1 MPYYLKRFLIKQFL
15 NNYNTLGLK
24 TKCRSLGSL
33 GGGLHI
39 LSLSGVSKSFNLK
52 DSRYYAV
59 DRVSLEVRAGTIH
72 GIIGASGAG
81 KSTLLR
87 LINLLERPDAGTV
100 AVSGRL
106 LTEMPEKL
114 LRKERQKIGMIFQQF
129 NLVGN
134 ATVSRNVAIPL
145 ELAGVPRS
153 GRMERVRECLQFVGL
168 EDKAGQYPA
177 RLSGGQ
183 RQRVAIARALA
194 NSPKLLLCDEPT
206 SALDPG
212 TTADILGVLQHINT
226 VLGVTIVIVTH
237 ELDVVRSICTDVSV
251 MEGGRIIDSFSRE
264 DGGFL
269 APAGH
274 AGSYR
279 ERITGKAGEAHV

>member
-1 MPYYLKRFLIKQFL
+1 M
-15 NNYNTLGLK
+15 
-24 TKCRSLGSL
+24 
-33 GGGLHI
+33 